1 MHPSFDWKKYVI
13 ALFITLTIFGS
24 VVYISTVISDRRIAE
39 VRAIQE
45 KVTLDIASSETQFNL
60 LKELSCNDIDNS
72 ILSSE
77 LNSLAERLTIL
88 ESSRTRNNTELLSLK
103 RAYSLLQSK
112 DYLLSKEINKKCG
125 LRPVTIL
132 YFYSNEGD
140 CPDCEKEGY
149 VLTFLRQEYPQ
160 LRIYSFDYNLDL
172 SAVHTLSSL
181 FKITPPL
188 PALVIKDKAYSGFQ
202 SLEQV
207 EKLLPELAKMKAD
220 REAALIQ
227 KSNATSSAT
236 GNPNGTQ

>member
-13 ALFITLTIFGS
+13 ALLITLTIFGS
-24 VVYISTVISDRRIAE
+24 VVYISTLISDRRIAE

-88 ESSRTRNNTELLSLK
+88 EGSRTRNNAELLSLK
-103 RAYSLLQSK
+103 RAYSLLQIK
-112 DYLLSKEINKKCG
+112 DYLLSKEISKKCG

-149 VLTFLRQEYPQ
+149 VLTFLRQAYPQ

-172 SAVHTLSSL
+172 SAVRTLSIL
-181 FKITPPL
+181 FKVQPPL
-188 PALVIKDKAYSGFQ
+188 PALVIKDRAYSGFQ
-202 SLEQV
+202 SLEEV
-207 EKLLPELAKMKAD
+207 EKLLPELAKMKA
-220 REAALIQ
+220 EAEAKAKILQ
-227 KSNATSSAT
+227 STST
-236 GNPNGTQ
+236 EPNKTNE

>member
-1 MHPSFDWKKYVI
+1 MHPTFDWKKYVI

-24 VVYISTVISDRRIAE
+24 VVYISTIIGNKRIAE

-60 LKELSCNDIDNS
+60 LRELSCNDIDNS

-88 ESSRTRNNTELLSLK
+88 EDSGRRNTAEVLSLK
-103 RAYSLLQSK
+103 NSYALLQIK

-125 LRPVTIL
+125 LRPVTVL

-140 CPDCEKEGY
+140 CPDCAKEGY
-149 VLTFLRQEYPQ
+149 VLTFLRTEYPQ
-160 LRIYSFDYNLDL
+160 LRIYSFDYNSDL
-172 SAVHTLSSL
+172 SAVRTLASL
-181 FKITPPL
+181 FKVQPPL

-202 SLEQV
+202 SVEQI
-207 EKLLPELAKMKAD
+207 EALLPELAKMKAAE
-220 REAALIQ
+220 EAALKAGQ
-227 KSNATSSAT
+227 STST
-236 GNPNGTQ
+236 NTKK